1 MQSPDAFPP
10 TRHDLDHDLRTRG
23 YWNSPWCVL
32 GLVLLPATFLM
43 AIDKQAMVVMA
54 PQIQNSLGCSLG
66 QISNVISAYSFTYA
80 LCQIPAG
87 WVCRQL
93 GAARTYA
100 LACLFWSVAL
110 LSTAFAT
117 TIAELILCRALLGIG
132 QAPDW
137 TAALITVQQRFSSI
151 HRSSV
156 IAILLAALSLGAVV
170 GAPLS
175 VFLMT
180 SLSWRLCFA
189 IYGTAGILLFGILLA
204 YSRKAAEPS
213 VPQNRASMT
222 EPFPLSRLFSI
233 GGAYFC
239 LMGVEGFFLALFP
252 LYLRN
257 TFHLNM
263 SHVAWYV
270 SASYLVILLSKLL
283 GGVASDMLL
292 RAGFSQWR
300 ARVPLGIVGLGG
312 GTAFLAVALMM
323 SSGTAMLPL
332 ALIAAA
338 FLGLGQISIWS
349 CVQEFGG
356 ASTAQVSSWTQF
368 LGNLSVAMVPLAMS
382 WSVTLLGDWWL
393 ADGMLVFLGLA
404 GVVAL
409 ACVRAPI
416 RA

>member
-1 MQSPDAFPP
+1 MPISGASLPA
-10 TRHDLDHDLRTRG
+10 RHDMTQAGRP
-23 YWNSPWCVL
+23 WNNPWLVL

-54 PQIQNSLGCSLG
+54 PRIQSSLGCSLG

-80 LCQIPAG
+80 LCQLPAG
-87 WVCRQL
+87 WVCRKL

-100 LACLFWSVAL
+100 LACLFWSFAL
-110 LSTAFAT
+110 LSTAFAS

-137 TAALITVQQRFSSI
+137 TAALITVQQRFRPI
-151 HRSSV
+151 HRSSI
-156 IAILLAALSLGAVV
+156 IAVLLAALSLGAVI

-189 IYGTAGILLFGILLA
+189 IYGVAGILLFGSLLA
-204 YSRKAAEPS
+204 YALKAKEPS
-213 VPQNRASMT
+213 IPQDQTSPR
-222 EPFPLSRLFSI
+222 EPFALSRLYTI

-263 SHVAWYV
+263 SHVGWYV

-283 GGVASDMLL
+283 GGLASDMML
-292 RAGFSQWR
+292 RAGLSQWR
-300 ARVPLGIVGLGG
+300 ARVPLGMAGLGG
-312 GTAFLAVALMM
+312 GTAFLAVALMT
-323 SSGTAMLPL
+323 SRSAAMLPL
-332 ALIAAA
+332 ALVAAA

-356 ASTAQVSSWTQF
+356 TSTARLSSWTQF
-368 LGNLSVAMVPLAMS
+368 LGNLSVAVVPLAMS
-382 WSVTLLGDWWL
+382 WSVTFLGNWRM
-393 ADGMLVFLGLA
+393 ADGILVVLGLA
-404 GVVAL
+404 GVGAL
-409 ACVRAPI
+409 ASVRGGI

>member
-1 MQSPDAFPP
+1 MQISDAPAP
-10 TRHDLDHDLRTRG
+10 ARQDLKAGGH
-23 YWNSPWCVL
+23 WSNPWLVL

-54 PQIQNSLGCSLG
+54 PLIQNSLGCSLG
-66 QISNVISAYSFTYA
+66 QITNIISAYSFTYA
-80 LCQIPAG
+80 LCQLPAG
-87 WVCRQL
+87 WVCRRL

-100 LACLFWSVAL
+100 LACLFWSLAL
-110 LSTAFAT
+110 LSTAFAS

-137 TAALITVQQRFSSI
+137 TAALITVQQRFRPI

-156 IAILLAALSLGAVV
+156 IAILLAALSLGAVI

-189 IYGTAGILLFGILLA
+189 IYGTVGLLLFGILLS
-204 YSRKAAEPS
+204 YSRSVAEPS
-213 VPQNRASMT
+213 ATQNGTALA
-222 EPFPLSRLFSI
+222 EPFALSRLYTI
-233 GGAYFC
+233 GSAYFC

-263 SHVAWYV
+263 SHVGWYV
-270 SASYLVILLSKLL
+270 SASYFVILLSKLL
-283 GGVASDMLL
+283 GGFASDMLL
-292 RAGFSQWR
+292 RAGLSQWH
-300 ARVPLGIVGLGG
+300 ARVPLGIAGLGG
-312 GTAFLAVALMM
+312 GTAFLAVALLT
-323 SSGTAMLPL
+323 SSSAAMLPL

-338 FLGLGQISIWS
+338 FLGLGQVSIWS

-356 ASTAQVSSWTQF
+356 ASTARVSSWTQF
-368 LGNLSVAMVPLAMS
+368 LGNLSIAVVPLAMS
-382 WSVTLLGDWWL
+382 WSVTFLGNWWL
-393 ADGMLVFLGLA
+393 ADGILVFLGVA
-404 GVVAL
+404 GIVAL
-409 ACVRAPI
+409 ACVRGAV

>member
-1 MQSPDAFPP
+1 MHISEAPLPV
-10 TRHDLDHDLRTRG
+10 RHGMVQAGRH
-23 YWNSPWCVL
+23 WNNPWLVL

-54 PQIQNSLGCSLG
+54 PRIQSSLGCSLG
-66 QISNVISAYSFTYA
+66 QISNIISAYSFTYA
-80 LCQIPAG
+80 LCQLPAG
-87 WVCRQL
+87 WVCGRL

-100 LACLFWSVAL
+100 LACLFWSFAL
-110 LSTAFAT
+110 LATAFAS
-117 TIAELILCRALLGIG
+117 TIWELVLCRALLGMG

-137 TAALITVQQRFSSI
+137 TAALMTVQQRFRTI

-180 SLSWRLCFA
+180 SLSWQLCFA
-189 IYGTAGILLFGILLA
+189 IYGITGVLLFGILLA
-204 YSRKAAEPS
+204 YALKAEDPS
-213 VPQNRASMT
+213 IQQHQAAPV
-222 EPFPLSRLFSI
+222 EPFALSRLYTI

-257 TFHLNM
+257 MFHLNM
-263 SHVAWYV
+263 SHVGWYV

-283 GGVASDMLL
+283 GGFASDLLL
-292 RAGFSQWR
+292 RAGLSQWS
-300 ARVPLGIVGLGG
+300 ARVPLGIAGLGG
-312 GTAFLAVALMM
+312 GTAFLAVALMT
-323 SSGTAMLPL
+323 SRSAAMLPL
-332 ALIAAA
+332 ALVAAA
-338 FLGLGQISIWS
+338 FLGLGQISIWA

-356 ASTAQVSSWTQF
+356 SSTARLSSWTQF
-368 LGNLSVAMVPLAMS
+368 LGNLSVAVVPLAMS
-382 WSVTLLGDWWL
+382 WSVTILGNWRM
-393 ADGMLVFLGLA
+393 ADGFLIFLGLA
-404 GVVAL
+404 GIGAL